1 MYEDIYFKVRDIEED
16 VSSEDT
22 DEQLYDNSL
31 EEDENSDSFQSCE
44 ESSQEEE
51 NLNVPSLKMF
61 SELFNQ
67 IISKIRT
74 KAQNN

>member
-31 EEDENSDSFQSCE
+31 EEDENSDSF
-44 ESSQEEE
+44 
-51 NLNVPSLKMF
+51 
-61 SELFNQ
+61 
-67 IISKIRT
+67 
-74 KAQNN
+74 